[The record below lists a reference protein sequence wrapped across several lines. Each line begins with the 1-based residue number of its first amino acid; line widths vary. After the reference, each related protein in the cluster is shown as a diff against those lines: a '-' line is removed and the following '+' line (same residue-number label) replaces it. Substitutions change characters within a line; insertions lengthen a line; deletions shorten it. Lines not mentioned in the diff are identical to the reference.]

1 MGVHE
6 TRYSLI
12 RIQLDVKEHSAGL
25 ERAEDQARQGP
36 GQPIEPELLQG
47 LGARVFHPDCPRAG
61 EEATEADVLMAIVS
75 GNAGD
80 VPRSVELI
88 PVVQEVLRLGK
99 ECSQDM
105 LRISALVE
113 EEIRHQG
120 ARLAAEAFEIRAD
133 RRSAEHTSELQSRQ

>member
-36 GQPIEPELLQG
+36 GQPIEPEFLQG
-47 LGARVFHPDCPRAG
+47 LGARVFHPDCDRAG
-61 EEATEADVLMAIVS
+61 EDATEAYVLMAIVS

-80 VPRSVELI
+80 VPCPVEFI
-88 PVVQEVLRLGK
+88 PVPQEVHRRGK
-99 ECSQDM
+99 ECSQNM
-105 LRISALVE
+105 LRIAALVE
-113 EEIRHQG
+113 EEVG
-120 ARLAAEAFEIRAD
+120 
-133 RRSAEHTSELQSRQ
+133 